1 MLETPGVSGLIQEAL
16 RRWWLRQD
24 SRQERA

>member
-1 MLETPGVSGLIQEAL
+1 MLETPGVSGLIQEEL
-16 RRWWLRQD
+16 RRWWIRQD